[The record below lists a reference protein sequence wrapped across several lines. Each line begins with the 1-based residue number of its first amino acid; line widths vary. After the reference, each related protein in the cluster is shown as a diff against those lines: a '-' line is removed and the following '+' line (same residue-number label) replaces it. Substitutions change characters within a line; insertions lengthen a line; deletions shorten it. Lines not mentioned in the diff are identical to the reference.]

1 MSSVKLN
8 TEVLSHRYTMNREA
22 LEAEAAQIEEA
33 KRNPQAFA
41 VLYDRYFE
49 SIFRFVFRRT
59 DDEEITHDL
68 TSQTF
73 MKALQ
78 GVQKY
83 EDRGV
88 PFSAWLFRIAGNEV
102 NKHYRKTQHKQ
113 VFSLEEVRVKELMA
127 ESGENANEE
136 LIAQMVRYLGNLP
149 TDMVE
154 VLELRFFEDKSFKE
168 IAFILDITESGAKM
182 RVYRAL
188 DKLRVHFQI
197 KVKYNE

>member
-1 MSSVKLN
+1 MTSIKLN

-102 NKHYRKTQHKQ
+102 NKHYRKTQRKQ
-113 VFSLEEVRVKELMA
+113 VFSLEEMRVKELMA

-136 LIAQMVRYLGNLP
+136 LIEQMVRYLGNLP

>member
-102 NKHYRKTQHKQ
+102 NKHYRKTQRKQ
-113 VFSLEEVRVKELMA
+113 VFSLEEMRVKELMA

-136 LIAQMVRYLGNLP
+136 LIEQMVRYLGNLP